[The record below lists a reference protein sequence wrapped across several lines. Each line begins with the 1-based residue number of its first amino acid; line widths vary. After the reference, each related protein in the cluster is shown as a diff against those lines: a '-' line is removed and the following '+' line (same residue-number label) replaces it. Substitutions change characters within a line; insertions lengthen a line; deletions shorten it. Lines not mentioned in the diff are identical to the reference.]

1 MQELVWKLRIATLW
15 IFFGVA
21 MPTAMLLWMV
31 EPGAIKEIMTGTV
44 EGEDLSGPAMIV
56 MALFILIPMAMA
68 FLTLVLKDTVNRW
81 ANGVLG
87 LIVAILT
94 IPDISGSLGDSKHSA
109 FALVMVA
116 SLVAALLIVWHAWK
130 WPEPKGAA
138 SVRHEDHAMT

>member
-31 EPGAIKEIMTGTV
+31 QPGAIKEIMTGTV
-44 EGEDLSGPAMIV
+44 EGEDLSGPSMVV
-56 MALFILIPMAMA
+56 MALFILIPLAMA
-68 FLTLVLKDTVNRW
+68 FLTLVLKDTVSRW

-94 IPDISGSLGDSKHSA
+94 IPDISGSLGDSKQSA

-116 SLVAALLIVWHAWK
+116 AMVAGLLIVWHAWR
-130 WPEPKGAA
+130 WPEPKGAG
-138 SVRHEDHAMT
+138 SVRHEHHALV